1 MQMTTD
7 VNGTKGVLTGLIGL
21 VGTVVFLGLFVYPLQ
36 YGLKESAAVAGLIV
50 LAGLWEFVLDS
61 AELG

>member
-1 MQMTTD
+1 MDRSDTI
-7 VNGTKGVLTGLIGL
+7 LTGL
-21 VGTVVFLGLFVYPLQ
+21 VGVVGAIAFLGLFVYPMQ
-36 YGLKESAAVAGLIV
+36 YGPVESATVAGLIV